1 MGNAAWGAGH
11 HTGVGEGLAI
21 GEEVGRA
28 IGEEIGR
35 AIGEAAGVKKGVA
48 IGVAASAVVAAAGVG
63 HWKLD
68 PWRLVSKHLLGREQ
82 DPAAMDSNPVAEE
95 GVDDKQ
101 EAREGTPSE

>member
-1 MGNAAWGAGH
+1 MGNTAWGAGH
-11 HTGVGEGLAI
+11 HTGVGEGL
-21 GEEVGRA
+21 A

-63 HWKLD
+63 LWKLD
-68 PWRLVSKHLLGREQ
+68 PWRLVSKHLLRRAQ
-82 DPAAMDSNPVAEE
+82 HPAATDSNPVAES

>member
-11 HTGVGEGLAI
+11 HTGLGEGL
-21 GEEVGRA
+21 V

-48 IGVAASAVVAAAGVG
+48 IGVAASAVVVAAAGLG
-63 HWKLD
+63 LWKLG

-82 DPAAMDSNPVAEE
+82 DPAAIDSNPVAEK

>member
-11 HTGVGEGLAI
+11 HTGLGEGLT
-21 GEEVGRA
+21 

-63 HWKLD
+63 LWKLD

-82 DPAAMDSNPVAEE
+82 DPTAMDSNPVAEK
-95 GVDDKQ
+95 GVDDTQ